1 LNFVATVMAL
11 SVGVFLGVLACLE
24 IGYRLGRR
32 EADRYPGSSH
42 EGIGAIEAAVFG
54 FLALLLAFSFAGATS
69 RLDTRRQQIVDE
81 ANAIGT
87 AYLRL
92 DLLPSAQQPEARRL
106 FRDYL
111 DARLSVFE
119 QVADPMV
126 FEQQLLRANG
136 LQQSIWSHA
145 IAATR
150 DDPSGG
156 AARLLLPA
164 LNEMI
169 DITTARTIAMNTH
182 MPPMIFWFLIGVTLL
197 SGIVAGYAVAKHRH
211 RSFLHTTLYAGIV
224 AVTVYVVFD
233 LEHPRA
239 GWIRLDAAD
248 KAMTDLRDAIR

>member
-1 LNFVATVMAL
+1 VNYVVTVVAL

-69 RLDTRRQQIVDE
+69 RLDTRRQQIVQE

-92 DLLPSAQQPEARRL
+92 DLLPSAEQPEARRL

-111 DARLSVFE
+111 DTRLSIFE
-119 QVADPMV
+119 QVSNPAV
-126 FEQQLLRANG
+126 AEQQMARATY
-136 LQQSIWSHA
+136 LQQAIWSHA
-145 IAATR
+145 VTATG
-150 DDPSGG
+150 DGSEP
-156 AARLLLPA
+156 AARLVLPA

-169 DITTARTIAMNTH
+169 DITTARTIALHTH
-182 MPPMIFWFLIGVTLL
+182 MPPLIFWFLIGVTLL
-197 SGIVAGYAVAKHRH
+197 SGIVAGYSVAKHRH
-211 RSFLHTTLYAGIV
+211 RSFLHTTLYAAIV

-239 GWIRLDAAD
+239 GLIRLDAAD